1 MFTKQIFL
9 LNFYRLNLLKV
20 LMNKKLLTIL
30 AGLICGLNIGIVR
43 ADPPMQPFYADV
55 MKMTPQGKLGQ
66 VIKQESIATSVK
78 GAQAW
83 RIAYISSDIAERKT
97 ISTGLVV
104 APVGQAPAGGR
115 PVMSWAHGTTGSA
128 QNCGPSQVINP
139 AAPLNEYFLVG
150 GNSWTDYGI
159 PAVEEFIKEGYVL
172 VATDYQGL
180 GGGGRHQ
187 YSVAATN
194 AMDTLNAARAAI
206 SIKEAGAG
214 KKTLVY
220 GWSQGG
226 GAAIALAGMPEYIK
240 QTGTVADNIDIIGFV
255 ALAPQDISILAPAGK
270 LDQAAAD
277 KYFQSSQKMF
287 LDNVFNFTHATMY
300 YWGTQAAFPN
310 LKLSDIFTDEG
321 VKVANEIY
329 NNKCMHAASDTF
341 NFNYGTSYAS
351 LLKQTPANTV
361 AWAQAMQKGGVPVVK
376 PVAPVQIYF
385 GSKDTAVPPMMH
397 KLYQEQMCKLGGN
410 VGRMQLP
417 GEQSHFTTPG
427 SSKPFYLSWVKD
439 RVAGKSLANACPKN

>member
-1 MFTKQIFL
+1 MKKILSSL
-9 LNFYRLNLLKV
+9 LFGACLSAMPVTV
-20 LMNKKLLTIL
+20 L
-30 AGLICGLNIGIVR
+30 
-43 ADPPMQPFYADV
+43 ADPPVSPFYLEAQ
-55 MKMTPQGKLGQ
+55 KIAPTGQLGE
-66 VIKQESIATSVK
+66 VVKKEPVKTSVK

-83 RIAYISSDIAERKT
+83 RIAYISSDIAGRKT
-97 ISTGLVV
+97 IATGLVV
-104 APVGQAPAGGR
+104 APVGPAPAGGR
-115 PVMSWAHGTTGSA
+115 PVMTWAHGTTGAA
-128 QNCGPSQVINP
+128 QNCGPSQVLDP
-139 AAPLNEYFLVG
+139 AVPLNEYFLVG

-194 AMDTLNAARAAI
+194 GMDTLNAARAVV
-206 SIKEAGAG
+206 SMKETDAS
-214 KKTLVY
+214 KKTVVY

-226 GAAIALAGMPEYIK
+226 GATIALAGMPEYIK
-240 QTGTVADNIDIIGFV
+240 QTGTVADNLDIVGFV

-270 LDQAAAD
+270 LNQAAAD
-277 KYFQSSQKMF
+277 KYFQGLQKTF

-300 YWGTQAAFPN
+300 YWGTQAAFSN

-321 VKVANEIY
+321 VKVANDIY
-329 NNKCMHAASDTF
+329 SNKCMHAASDTF
-341 NFNYGTSYAS
+341 NFNYGSNYAS
-351 LLKQTPANTV
+351 LLKKTPTNTL
-361 AWAQAMQKGGVPVVK
+361 AWAEAMLKGGVPVVK

-397 KLYQEQMCKLGGN
+397 KLYQDQVCKLGGN

-427 SSKPFYLSWVKD
+427 VSKPFYVSWVKD
-439 RVAGKSLANACPKN
+439 RVAGKPLANACPPK

>member
-1 MFTKQIFL
+1 
-9 LNFYRLNLLKV
+9 
-20 LMNKKLLTIL
+20 MNKKLLTIL

-83 RIAYISSDIAERKT
+83 RIAYISSDIAGRKT

-159 PAVEEFIKEGYVL
+159 PAIEEFIKEGYVL

-206 SIKEAGAG
+206 SMKETGAG

-226 GAAIALAGMPEYIK
+226 GATIALAGMPEYIK

-321 VKVANEIY
+321 VKVANEVY
-329 NNKCMHAASDTF
+329 SNKCMHAASDTF

>member
-1 MFTKQIFL
+1 
-9 LNFYRLNLLKV
+9 
-20 LMNKKLLTIL
+20 MNKKLLTIL

-83 RIAYISSDIAERKT
+83 RIAYISSDIAGRKT

-159 PAVEEFIKEGYVL
+159 PAIEEFIKEGYVL

-206 SIKEAGAG
+206 SMKETGAG

-226 GAAIALAGMPEYIK
+226 GATIALAGMPEYIK

-321 VKVANEIY
+321 VKVANEVY
-329 NNKCMHAASDTF
+329 SNKCMHAASDTF
-341 NFNYGTSYAS
+341 NFNYGSSYAS

>member
-1 MFTKQIFL
+1 MKKIT
-9 LNFYRLNLLKV
+9 RLSV
-20 LMNKKLLTIL
+20 LALGTAFGIL
-30 AGLICGLNIGIVR
+30 STAVL
-43 ADPPMQPFYADV
+43 ADPPVQPFYASV
-55 MKMTPQGKLGQ
+55 MKMAPEGKLGQ
-66 VIKQESIATSVK
+66 VIKQEKIETSVK

-83 RIAYISSDIAERKT
+83 RIAYISSDISGRKT

-115 PVMSWAHGTTGSA
+115 PVMTWAHGTTGAA
-128 QNCGPSQVINP
+128 QNCGPSQVIDP
-139 AAPLNEYFLVG
+139 AVPLNEYFLVG

-194 AMDTLNAARAAI
+194 GMDTLNAARAAG
-206 SIKEAGAG
+206 SMKETGAN
-214 KKTLVY
+214 KKTIVY

-226 GAAIALAGMPEYIK
+226 GAVIALAGMPDYIK
-240 QTGTVADNIDIIGFV
+240 QAGTAFDGVDIVGFV

-270 LDQAAAD
+270 LDQATAD
-277 KYFQSSQKMF
+277 KYLQGSQKMF

-300 YWGTQAAFPN
+300 YWGTQAAFSN
-310 LKLSDIFTDEG
+310 LKLSDLFTDEG
-321 VKVANEIY
+321 VKVANDIY
-329 NNKCMHAASDTF
+329 SNKCMHAASDTF
-341 NFNYGTSYAS
+341 NFNYGANYAS
-351 LLKQTPANTV
+351 LLKSTPTNTL
-361 AWAQAMQKGGVPVVK
+361 AWAQAMLKGGVPVVK
-376 PVAPVQIYF
+376 PIAPVQIYF

-397 KLYQEQMCKLGGN
+397 KLYQDQVCKLGGN

-427 SSKPFYLSWVKD
+427 SSKPFYLAWVKD
-439 RVAGKSLANACPKN
+439 RVSGKPLENACPKN

>member
-1 MFTKQIFL
+1 
-9 LNFYRLNLLKV
+9 
-20 LMNKKLLTIL
+20 MNKPFHFSAL
-30 AGLICGLNIGIVR
+30 ALATVLSMLSSIVF
-43 ADPPMQPFYADV
+43 ANPPVQPFYSSV
-55 MKMTPQGKLGQ
+55 MKMASDGKLGQ
-66 VIKQESIATSVK
+66 VIKQEKIATSVK

-83 RIAYISSDIAERKT
+83 KIAYISSDIAGRKT

-104 APVGQAPAGGR
+104 APVGPAPAGGR
-115 PVMSWAHGTTGSA
+115 PVMTWAHGTTGAA
-128 QNCGPSQVINP
+128 QNCGPSQVLDP
-139 AAPLNEYFLVG
+139 VVPLNEYFLVG

-194 AMDTLNAARAAI
+194 GMDTLNAARAAV
-206 SIKEAGAG
+206 SMKETGAS
-214 KKTLVY
+214 KKTVVY

-226 GAAIALAGMPEYIK
+226 GATIALAGMPEYIK
-240 QTGTVADNIDIIGFV
+240 QTGTAADNLDIVGFV

-277 KYFQSSQKMF
+277 KYIQGLQKIF

-300 YWGTQAAFPN
+300 YWGTQAAFSN
-310 LKLSDIFTDEG
+310 LMLSDLFTDEG
-321 VKVANEIY
+321 VKVANDIY
-329 NNKCMHAASDTF
+329 SNKCMHAASDTF
-341 NFNYGTSYAS
+341 NFNYGSNYAS
-351 LLKQTPANTV
+351 LLKKAPTNTL
-361 AWAQAMQKGGVPVVK
+361 AWAEAMLKGGVPVVK

-397 KLYQEQMCKLGGN
+397 KLYQDQVCKLGGN

-427 SSKPFYLSWVKD
+427 VSKPFYLSWIKD
-439 RVAGKSLANACPKN
+439 RVAGKPLANACPKN

>member
-1 MFTKQIFL
+1 MKKIT
-9 LNFYRLNLLKV
+9 RLSV
-20 LMNKKLLTIL
+20 LALGTAFGIL
-30 AGLICGLNIGIVR
+30 STAVL
-43 ADPPMQPFYADV
+43 ADPPVQPFYASV
-55 MKMTPQGKLGQ
+55 MKMAPEGKLGQ
-66 VIKQESIATSVK
+66 VIKQEKIETSVK

-83 RIAYISSDIAERKT
+83 KIAYISSDISGRKT

-115 PVMSWAHGTTGSA
+115 PVMTWAHGTTGSA
-128 QNCGPSQVINP
+128 QNCGPSQVLDP

-194 AMDTLNAARAAI
+194 GMDTLNAARAAG
-206 SIKEAGAG
+206 SMKETGAN
-214 KKTLVY
+214 KKTIVY

-226 GAAIALAGMPEYIK
+226 GATIALAGMPDYIK
-240 QTGTVADNIDIIGFV
+240 QTGTAFDGVEILGFV
-255 ALAPQDISILAPAGK
+255 ALAPQDISILAPVGK

-277 KYFQSSQKMF
+277 KYLQGSLKMF
-287 LDNVFNFTHATMY
+287 SDNIFNFTHATMF

-310 LKLSDIFTDEG
+310 LKLSDLFTDEG
-321 VKVANEIY
+321 VKVVNEIY

-341 NFNYGTSYAS
+341 NFNYATTYTN
-351 LLKQTPANTV
+351 LLKSTPTNTM
-361 AWAQAMQKGGVPVVK
+361 AWAQAMIKGGVPVVK

-397 KLYQEQMCKLGGN
+397 KLYQDQICKLGGN

-427 SSKPFYLSWVKD
+427 SSKPFYLAWVKD
-439 RVAGKSLANACPKN
+439 RVSGKPLENACPKN

>member
-1 MFTKQIFL
+1 M
-9 LNFYRLNLLKV
+9 
-20 LMNKKLLTIL
+20 KKLFSFLIL
-30 AGLICGLNIGIVR
+30 GVSSIALSTSVY
-43 ADPPMQPFYADV
+43 ADPPMQPFYAAV
-55 MKMTPQGKLGQ
+55 IKMSPEGKLGQ
-66 VIKQESIATSVK
+66 VIKQEKIATSLK

-83 RIAYISSDIAERKT
+83 RIAYISSDIAGRKT
-97 ISTGLVV
+97 ISTGLVI
-104 APVGQAPAGGR
+104 APLGPAPAGGR
-115 PVMSWAHGTTGSA
+115 PVMTWAHGTTGSA
-128 QNCGPSQVINP
+128 QNCGPSQVIDP
-139 AAPLNEYFLVG
+139 AVPLNEYFLVG

-159 PAVEEFIKEGYVL
+159 PAVEEFLKEGYVL

-194 AMDTLNAARAAI
+194 AMDTINAARAVT
-206 SIKEAGAG
+206 SMKETGAN
-214 KKTLVY
+214 KKTIVY

-226 GAAIALAGMPEYIK
+226 GAVIALAGMPEYIQ
-240 QTGTVADNIDIIGFV
+240 QTGTVSDNPDIVGFV

-270 LDQAAAD
+270 LDQATAD
-277 KYFQSSQKMF
+277 KYFQDSQKMF
-287 LDNVFNFTHATMY
+287 LDSVFNFTHATMF

-329 NNKCMHAASDTF
+329 SNKCMHTASDTF
-341 NFNYGTSYAS
+341 NFNYGSSYAS
-351 LLKQTPANTV
+351 LLKQKPTNTV
-361 AWAQAMQKGGVPVVK
+361 AWAQAMLKGGVPVVK
-376 PVAPVQIYF
+376 PMAPVQIYF

-397 KLYQEQMCKLGGN
+397 KLYQEQACKLGGN

-439 RVAGKSLANACPKN
+439 RIVGKSLANACP

>member
-1 MFTKQIFL
+1 MKKILSTL
-9 LNFYRLNLLKV
+9 LVGSLP
-20 LMNKKLLTIL
+20 
-30 AGLICGLNIGIVR
+30 GLNVAAVH
-43 ADPPMQPFYADV
+43 ADPPMQAFYLDV
-55 MKMTPQGKLGQ
+55 MKMAPEGKLGQ
-66 VIKQESIATSVK
+66 VIKQEKITTPVK

-83 RIAYISSDIAERKT
+83 KIAYISSDISGRKT

-104 APVGQAPAGGR
+104 APVGAAPAGGR

-128 QNCGPSQVINP
+128 QNCGPSQVLDP
-139 AAPLNEYFLVG
+139 AVALNEYFLIG
-150 GNSWTDYGI
+150 GNSWTDYGV
-159 PAVEEFIKEGYVL
+159 PAVEEFIKEGYVI

-180 GGGGRHQ
+180 GSGGRHQ

-194 AMDTLNAARAAI
+194 GMDTLNAARAAV
-206 SIKEAGAG
+206 SMKEAGAN

-240 QTGTVADNIDIIGFV
+240 QTGTAADNLDILGFV

-277 KYFQSSQKMF
+277 KYFQGSQKMF

-310 LKLSDIFTDEG
+310 LKLADIFTDEG

-329 NNKCMHAASDTF
+329 SNKCMHAASDTF
-341 NFNYGTSYAS
+341 NFNYGSSYAT
-351 LLKQTPANTV
+351 LLKQVPVNTV

-397 KLYQEQMCKLGGN
+397 KLYQEQICKLGGN

-427 SSKPFYLSWVKD
+427 SSKPFYLAWVKD
-439 RVAGKSLANACPKN
+439 RIAGKSLTNACPQN

>member
-1 MFTKQIFL
+1 MKNTFFAL
-9 LNFYRLNLLKV
+9 LAFIV
-20 LMNKKLLTIL
+20 LGLTSL
-30 AGLICGLNIGIVR
+30 AVN
-43 ADPPMQPFYADV
+43 ADPPMQAFYAAV
-55 MKMTPQGKLGQ
+55 MKMAPEGKLGQ
-66 VIKQESIATSVK
+66 VIKQEKIATSLK
-78 GAQAW
+78 AAQAW
-83 RIAYISSDIAERKT
+83 RIAYISSDISGRKT

-104 APVGQAPAGGR
+104 APTGVAPAGGR
-115 PVMSWAHGTTGSA
+115 PVMTWAHGTTGSA
-128 QNCGPSQVINP
+128 QNCGPSQVIDP

-159 PAVEEFIKEGYVL
+159 PAAEELIKEGYVI

-194 AMDTLNAARAAI
+194 ALDTLNAARAAI
-206 SIKEAGAG
+206 SMNETGAN

-226 GAAIALAGMPEYIK
+226 GAAIALAGMPEHIK
-240 QTGTVADNIDIIGFV
+240 QTGTVADNLDIVGFV

-270 LDQAAAD
+270 LDQVAAD
-277 KYFQSSQKMF
+277 KYFQDSQKMF
-287 LDNVFNFTHATMY
+287 FDNVFNFTHATMF

-310 LKLSDIFTDEG
+310 LKLSDIFTDDG
-321 VKVANEIY
+321 VKVSNEIY

-341 NFNYGTSYAS
+341 NFNYGSNYAS
-351 LLKQTPANTV
+351 LIKQKPSNTV

-376 PVAPVQIYF
+376 PVAPIQIYF
-385 GSKDTAVPPMMH
+385 GTKDTAVPPMMH
-397 KLYQEQMCKLGGN
+397 KLYQEQACKLGGN

-427 SSKPFYLSWVKD
+427 SSKPFYVPWIKD
-439 RVAGKSLANACPKN
+439 RVAGKPLANACPQN

>member
-1 MFTKQIFL
+1 
-9 LNFYRLNLLKV
+9 
-20 LMNKKLLTIL
+20 
-30 AGLICGLNIGIVR
+30 
-43 ADPPMQPFYADV
+43 
-55 MKMTPQGKLGQ
+55 
-66 VIKQESIATSVK
+66 
-78 GAQAW
+78 
-83 RIAYISSDIAERKT
+83 
-97 ISTGLVV
+97 
-104 APVGQAPAGGR
+104 
-115 PVMSWAHGTTGSA
+115 MSWAHGTTGSA

-159 PAVEEFIKEGYVL
+159 PAIEEFIKEGYVL

-206 SIKEAGAG
+206 SMKETGAS

-226 GAAIALAGMPEYIK
+226 GATIALAGMPEYIK

-329 NNKCMHAASDTF
+329 GNKCMHAASDTF
-341 NFNYGTSYAS
+341 NFNYGASYAS
-351 LLKQTPANTV
+351 LLKKTPANTV

-376 PVAPVQIYF
+376 PIAPVQIYF

-427 SSKPFYLSWVKD
+427 SSKPFYLAWVKD
-439 RVAGKSLANACPKN
+439 RVAGKPLANACPQN

>member
-1 MFTKQIFL
+1 MKILNPFPFFVFGVVLSIFSGVV
-9 LNFYRLNLLKV
+9 Y
-20 LMNKKLLTIL
+20 
-30 AGLICGLNIGIVR
+30 AE
-43 ADPPMQPFYADV
+43 PPVPPFYASV
-55 MKMTPQGKLGQ
+55 MKMTPEGKLGQ
-66 VIKQESIATSVK
+66 VIKQEAIATSVK
-78 GAQAW
+78 GARAW
-83 RIAYISSDIAERKT
+83 RIAYISSDISGRKT
-97 ISTGLVV
+97 IATGLVV
-104 APVGQAPAGGR
+104 APMGPAPAGGR

-128 QNCGPSQVINP
+128 QNCGPSQVIDP
-139 AAPLNEYFLVG
+139 AVPLNEYFLVG

-159 PAVEEFIKEGYVL
+159 PSVEEFIKEGYVL

-187 YSVAATN
+187 YSVSATN
-194 AMDTLNAARAAI
+194 GMDTLNAARAAV
-206 SIKEAGAG
+206 SMKETGAN

-226 GAAIALAGMPEYIK
+226 GAVIALAGMSEYIK
-240 QTGTVADNIDIIGFV
+240 QTGTVADNLDMIGFV
-255 ALAPQDISILAPAGK
+255 AMAPQDLSILAPAGK

-277 KYFQSSQKMF
+277 QFFQDFQKLF

-300 YWGTQAAFPN
+300 YWGTQAAFSN

-329 NNKCMHAASDTF
+329 GNKCMHASSDTF
-341 NFNYGTSYAS
+341 NFNYGASYAT
-351 LLKQTPANTV
+351 LLKQTPANTL
-361 AWAQAMQKGGVPVVK
+361 AWVQAVQKGGVPVAK

-385 GSKDTAVPPMMH
+385 GTKDTAVPPMMH
-397 KLYQEQMCKLGGN
+397 QMYQDQICKLGGN

-427 SSKPFYLSWVKD
+427 SSKPFYLAWVKD
-439 RVAGKSLANACPKN
+439 RVAGKPLANACPQK

>member
-1 MFTKQIFL
+1 MKILNPFPFFVFGVVLSIFSGVV
-9 LNFYRLNLLKV
+9 Y
-20 LMNKKLLTIL
+20 
-30 AGLICGLNIGIVR
+30 AE
-43 ADPPMQPFYADV
+43 PPVPPFYASV
-55 MKMTPQGKLGQ
+55 MKMTPEGKLGQ
-66 VIKQESIATSVK
+66 VIKQEAIATSVK
-78 GAQAW
+78 GARAW
-83 RIAYISSDIAERKT
+83 RIAYISSDISGRKT
-97 ISTGLVV
+97 IATGLVV
-104 APVGQAPAGGR
+104 APMGPAPAGGR

-128 QNCGPSQVINP
+128 QNCGPSQVIDP
-139 AAPLNEYFLVG
+139 AVPLNEYFLVG

-159 PAVEEFIKEGYVL
+159 PSVEEFIKEGYVL

-187 YSVAATN
+187 YSVSATN
-194 AMDTLNAARAAI
+194 GMDTINAARAAV
-206 SIKEAGAG
+206 SMKETGAN

-226 GAAIALAGMPEYIK
+226 GAVIALAGMSEYIK
-240 QTGTVADNIDIIGFV
+240 QTGTVADNLDMIGFV
-255 ALAPQDISILAPAGK
+255 AMAPQDLSILAPAGK

-277 KYFQSSQKMF
+277 QFFQDFQKLF

-300 YWGTQAAFPN
+300 YWGTQAAFSN

-329 NNKCMHAASDTF
+329 GNKCMHASSDTF
-341 NFNYGTSYAS
+341 NFNYGASYAT
-351 LLKQTPANTV
+351 LLKQTPANTL
-361 AWAQAMQKGGVPVVK
+361 AWVQAVQKGGVPVAK

-385 GSKDTAVPPMMH
+385 GTKDTAVPPMMH
-397 KLYQEQMCKLGGN
+397 QMYQDQICKLGGN

-427 SSKPFYLSWVKD
+427 SSKPFYLAWVKD
-439 RVAGKSLANACPKN
+439 RVAGKPLANACPQK

>member
-1 MFTKQIFL
+1 M
-9 LNFYRLNLLKV
+9 
-20 LMNKKLLTIL
+20 KKLLPIL
-30 AGLICGLNIGIVR
+30 MVSASLCSISSVVY
-43 ADPPMQPFYADV
+43 ADPPMAPFYTAV
-55 MKMTPQGKLGQ
+55 MKMATEGKLGQ
-66 VIKQESIATSVK
+66 VIKQESISTSVK

-83 RIAYISSDIAERKT
+83 KIAYISSDISGRKT

-104 APVGQAPAGGR
+104 APVGASPAGGR
-115 PVMSWAHGTTGSA
+115 PVMAWAHGTTGAA
-128 QNCGPSQVINP
+128 QNCGPSQVLDP
-139 AAPLNEYFLVG
+139 VVPLNEYFLVG

-159 PAVEEFIKEGYVL
+159 PAVEEFIKEGYVI

-180 GGGGRHQ
+180 GSGGRHQ

-194 AMDTLNAARAAI
+194 GMDTLNAARAAA
-206 SIKEAGAG
+206 SMKETGAN

-240 QTGTVADNIDIIGFV
+240 QSGTAADNLDIVGFV

-277 KYFQSSQKMF
+277 KYFQGSQKMF

-300 YWGTQAAFPN
+300 YWGTQTAFPN

-321 VKVANEIY
+321 VKVVNDIY
-329 NNKCMHAASDTF
+329 SNKCMHAASDTF
-341 NFNYGTSYAS
+341 NFNFGSSYAS
-351 LLKQTPANTV
+351 LLKQVPTNTV
-361 AWAQAMQKGGVPVVK
+361 AWAQAMQKGGVPAIK

-397 KLYQEQMCKLGGN
+397 KLYQEQICKLGGN

-427 SSKPFYLSWVKD
+427 SSKPFYLAWVKD
-439 RVAGKSLANACPKN
+439 RIAAKPLANACPQN